1 MRSPFFAG
9 NIDDH
14 VRRPRK
20 PIRRWLTRPL
30 LFGAALLLLFEE
42 WLWDGTARFLRDLR
56 RLPAM
61 AAGVA
66 WVRRRSPHQALG
78 LFVLPVLSLLPLK
91 GVIVLAFVR
100 GHVLLGLTVL
110 LLEKLIFSALFA
122 ALYQLTAPA
131 LLRIGWVWRAQTLFL
146 RVRGALHRWLDRQP
160 FYRQARIWL
169 QRLRRRRR
177 ATHGMRRR
185 IVAAYRTQR
194 RRSFR
199 SWFGG

>member
-14 VRRPRK
+14 VPRPRK

-78 LFVLPVLSLLPLK
+78 LLVLPVLSLLPLK

-110 LLEKLIFSALFA
+110 LLEKLIFGATFA

-131 LLRIGWVWRAQTLFL
+131 LVRIRWVHRAQTLFL
-146 RVRGALHRWLDRQP
+146 RLRSALHRWLERQP
-160 FYRQARIWL
+160 LYREARGWL
-169 QRLRRRRR
+169 RRLRRRSTGR
-177 ATHGMRRR
+177 GMRRR
-185 IVAAYRTQR
+185 ILAAYRMQR
-194 RRSFR
+194 RRGSRFC
-199 SWFGG
+199 F